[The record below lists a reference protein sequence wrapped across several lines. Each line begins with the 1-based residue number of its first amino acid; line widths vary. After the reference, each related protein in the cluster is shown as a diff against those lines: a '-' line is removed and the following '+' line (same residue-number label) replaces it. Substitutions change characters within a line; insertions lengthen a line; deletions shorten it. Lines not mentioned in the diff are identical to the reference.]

1 MMLARRDSIHN
12 RVIPFLSCIVSVIV
26 IVTVYCTCC
35 VVFVVVVVASSF
47 FVGYFLV
54 NDRAPLVKNF
64 QNYGFCCC
72 FCAFV
77 ELSTIEIVEI
87 YSHIHWI
94 RGQFEISVRYNH
106 HFVCTLT
113 RFLSISI
120 SLKYTH
126 IHSIAYTH
134 THQSLHNQTI
144 QRINNILALHKCL
157 SLAILPISLR
167 FVHSVSMC
175 CVLRFLSVCV
185 SFSVSLLHTF
195 ILRRVFVMSLFSV

>member
-1 MMLARRDSIHN
+1 MLVHSFELSFLRSTRFSLFVYILCSPFCNLVYKIFFSMMLARRDSIHN

-126 IHSIAYTH
+126 IHSIAYTRSNH
-134 THQSLHNQTI
+134 FTI
-144 QRINNILALHKCL
+144 KLYKELTIY
-157 SLAILPISLR
+157 
-167 FVHSVSMC
+167 
-175 CVLRFLSVCV
+175 
-185 SFSVSLLHTF
+185 
-195 ILRRVFVMSLFSV
+195 